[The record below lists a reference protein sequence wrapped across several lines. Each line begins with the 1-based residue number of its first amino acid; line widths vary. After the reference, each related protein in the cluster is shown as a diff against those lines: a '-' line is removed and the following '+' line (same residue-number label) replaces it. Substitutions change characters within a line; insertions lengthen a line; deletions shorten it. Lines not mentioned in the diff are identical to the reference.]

1 MTNFFGSV
9 METIHTDST
18 YKAPSIKSFSRA
30 EIKMP
35 LDQPANDNERR
46 ILADSNGQDQ
56 ISNPKKEVTFYIP
69 SLLVVQKAL
78 FLYNIVVMGRNECQE
93 QQGAFRHLWNTIND
107 KVEKIED
114 VDSFVLYGLL
124 VMLPVLLLPTL
135 LSW

>member
-78 FLYNIVVMGRNECQE
+78 FLYNIVVMGRNES
-93 QQGAFRHLWNTIND
+93 RNNR
-107 KVEKIED
+107 
-114 VDSFVLYGLL
+114 VLSDICG
-124 VMLPVLLLPTL
+124 TL
-135 LSW
+135 LMTRWKKLKMSIPLCTTAC

>member
-18 YKAPSIKSFSRA
+18 YKALSIKSFSRA

-35 LDQPANDNERR
+35 PDQPANDNERR

-56 ISNPKKEVTFYIP
+56 TTNPKKEVTFYIP

-78 FLYNIVVMGRNECQE
+78 FLYNIVVMGRNECCRNNRVLSDIC
-93 QQGAFRHLWNTIND
+93 GILLMTRWKKLKMSIPLCNT
-107 KVEKIED
+107 
-114 VDSFVLYGLL
+114 GC
-124 VMLPVLLLPTL
+124 
-135 LSW
+135 